1 MGPGHGGGAVSA
13 PVGRSKTGGWWQTPQ
28 GTTRCQLLV
37 PLGHPG
43 AVMIDQDG
51 VAFEVENVR
60 TYEAGPGVTALFEI
74 VAGTDER
81 VQVGGNLLPVSDT
94 NPEVHVGADNL
105 RAAVR
110 AAARRFDAEAGW
122 YDPQAAE
129 GAEETG
135 TGSSGD
141 RELQAGE
148 QSPRTESGA

>member
-1 MGPGHGGGAVSA
+1 MGPGHGGSAVSA

-28 GTTRCQLLV
+28 GTTRCQLHV

-43 AVMIDQDG
+43 AVMIDHDG

-122 YDPQAAE
+122 YDPRAAE
-129 GAEETG
+129 GAEETR

-141 RELQAGE
+141 REVRVRK